1 MNTKKMILSSLFIGM
16 GLILPTI
23 FHTVNLSGSIFSPMH
38 LPVMIGGFLLGP
50 LYGAIIGFITP
61 VLSSVLTGMPP
72 LMPIMPMMALELLG
86 YGFMCGLLFK
96 VTKKIYISLIL
107 SIVFGR
113 LCSMLGAFI
122 LSLTLAPQISPIPY
136 VVSGVV
142 NGLPGIAIQLIVVP
156 TLVKFM
162 VTNKETIRVFSNE
175 STLRMR

>member
-1 MNTKKMILSSLFIGM
+1 MKTKKMILSALFIAM

-23 FHTVNLSGSIFSPMH
+23 FHTVNLSGSVFSPMH

-50 LYGAIIGFITP
+50 SYGAIIGFITP
-61 VLSSVLTGMPP
+61 VLSSILTGMPP

-86 YGFMCGLLFK
+86 YGFMTGLLFRK
-96 VTKKIYISLIL
+96 TKKIYVSLII

-113 LCSMLGAFI
+113 LCSMVGAFI

-136 VVSGVV
+136 VVSGIV

-162 VTNKETIRVFSNE
+162 VTNKETSKILEVN
-175 STLRMR
+175 